1 MVDRDNKVCI
11 RIKDEDKEIIA
22 RISKRFGDISVS
34 AVVRLALRE
43 YEKRLF
49 RGKSE

>member
-1 MVDRDNKVCI
+1 MVDKENKVCV
-11 RIKDEDKEIIA
+11 RLRDEDKEIIA
-22 RISKRFGDISVS
+22 RISKRFGDIPVS

-49 RGKSE
+49 RGKLE